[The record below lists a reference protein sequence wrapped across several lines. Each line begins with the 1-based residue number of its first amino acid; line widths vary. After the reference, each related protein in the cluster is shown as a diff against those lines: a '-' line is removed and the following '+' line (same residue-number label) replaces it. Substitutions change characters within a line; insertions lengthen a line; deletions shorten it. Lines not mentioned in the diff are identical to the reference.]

1 MSTTI
6 SVILTNSQKKAMDY
20 YMEDIQAFVDNATH
34 EAARRATDEIVA
46 DLVSHC
52 NANEV
57 QIATGVDAQIT
68 QAFNLGVVTTAAIRN
83 AEELANR
90 PE

>member
-52 NANEV
+52 NANGV